1 MQKDT
6 GNRPDLI
13 DAYLLQVESAL
24 ASYAW
29 IKSVRILRCDIVR
42 TEKERILVYRF
53 RVTLNDNS
61 LLEIM
66 ERVVAGVM
74 DDETVTTTDYRFHWQ
89 NNSGDLI
96 TRWDNAPHFP
106 ELNGFPHHVHI
117 GGADKAAAGV
127 PVTALDILAEIDR
140 KLD

>member
-1 MQKDT
+1 MHKDT

-29 IKSVRILRCDIVR
+29 IKSVRIIRCDIVR

-66 ERVVAGVM
+66 ECVVAGVM
-74 DDETVTTTDYRFHWQ
+74 DDKTVTTTDYRFH
-89 NNSGDLI
+89 
-96 TRWDNAPHFP
+96 
-106 ELNGFPHHVHI
+106 
-117 GGADKAAAGV
+117 
-127 PVTALDILAEIDR
+127 
-140 KLD
+140 